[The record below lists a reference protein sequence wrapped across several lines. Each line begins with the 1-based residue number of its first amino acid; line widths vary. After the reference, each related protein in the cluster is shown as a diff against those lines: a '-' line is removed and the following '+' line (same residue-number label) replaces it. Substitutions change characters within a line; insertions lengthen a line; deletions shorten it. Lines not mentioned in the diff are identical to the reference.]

1 MRIHV
6 RPAVDVDE
14 VLRLWNEG
22 LSAKRIA
29 KQLDAGYDQVLRVLR
44 KARPGLLERYR
55 QVQPVGAAR
64 RDAFVPVRLALFLD
78 EVWAEIK
85 TLQRCPACFR
95 RATVKVLDLGP
106 AGWIAKC
113 SRTFSCG
120 FLWYRRDGPPS
131 RNGSRSG

>member
-6 RPAVDVDE
+6 RPAVA
-14 VLRLWNEG
+14 
-22 LSAKRIA
+22 AKRIA
-29 KQLDAGYDQVLRVLR
+29 KQLDARYDQVLRVLK
-44 KARPGLLERYR
+44 KARSGLLERYR
-55 QVQPVGAAR
+55 QARPVGTAR
-64 RDAFVPVRLALFLD
+64 KDAFVPVRLAQFLD

-85 TLQRCPACFR
+85 TLQRCPSCFR

-131 RNGSRSG
+131 LNGSGRRCGGEVRN